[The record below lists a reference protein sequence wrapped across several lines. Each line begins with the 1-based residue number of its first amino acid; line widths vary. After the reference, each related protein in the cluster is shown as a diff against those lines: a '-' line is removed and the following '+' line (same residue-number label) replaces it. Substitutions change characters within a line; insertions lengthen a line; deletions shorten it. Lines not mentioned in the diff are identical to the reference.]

1 MSVYLMRLTPQE
13 PYFFGNE
20 KTFNFPGS
28 TVADKQNRYFIMGEK
43 IPTQT
48 TLIGTLRYI
57 LLPIKKEFREYT
69 DDDKH
74 KQINGETVGYRSF
87 QYGGENKFGK
97 IKGMSPVFLLKGNE
111 RLIPTP
117 FDHTVII
124 DKKET
129 TCYMPFEQYEPLGL
143 NTKKEYPTAYN
154 AKDGITSSFL
164 NIDELKDGKKAGKI
178 YQPQVIFKTD
188 TRVGINRE
196 AKSNGFFK
204 KEYVAL
210 EKEYSF
216 GVYVKL
222 ADDLI
227 PQDSVAYMGQG
238 KSLFTVSFE
247 KVEDDA
253 PKKFYKVVG
262 SFLRD
267 GIAYCLSDVF
277 VKTSVYDHVTFAIT
291 DTRDYRAYTTND
303 GKVIKDSRLYKLI
316 RAGSIFKTD
325 TYEEFI
331 KDVSNQNV
339 EVIGYNKIVSN
350 KAIKENNG

>member
-28 TVADKQNRYFIMGEK
+28 TVVDKQNRYFIMGEK

-57 LLPIKKEFREYT
+57 LLPVKKEFGAYE
-69 DDDKH
+69 DDEKV
-74 KQINGETVGYRSF
+74 KNGEAVGDRSF
-87 QYGGENKFGK
+87 QYGSENKFGK

-143 NTKKEYPTAYN
+143 NAGKEYPTAYN
-154 AKDGITSSFL
+154 AKNGITSSFL
-164 NIDELKDGKKAGKI
+164 NIDESKDGKKTGSI
-178 YQPQVIFKTD
+178 CQPWDIFKTD
-188 TRVGINRE
+188 VRVGINRE
-196 AKSNGFFK
+196 AKRNGFFK

-216 GVYVKL
+216 GVYVEL

-227 PQDSVAYMGQG
+227 PQNSVAYVAYMGQG

-247 KVEDDA
+247 RVEDDA

-277 VKTSVYDHVTFAIT
+277 AETTIYDHVSFAIT

-303 GKVIKDSRLYKLI
+303 GKVTKDSKLYKLI
-316 RAGSIFKTD
+316 RAGSIFKTN

-331 KDVSNQNV
+331 KDVSNPNV
-339 EVIGYNKIVSN
+339 EVIGYNKIVSKIVSN
-350 KAIKENNG
+350 KGE

>member
-1 MSVYLMRLTPQE
+1 MSMYLMRLTPWE

-57 LLPIKKEFREYT
+57 LLPVRKEFREYT
-69 DDDKH
+69 DDD

-87 QYGGENKFGK
+87 QYGSENKFGK

-124 DKKET
+124 DEKET
-129 TCYMPFEQYEPLGL
+129 TCYMPFAQYESLGL
-143 NTKKEYPTAYN
+143 NTEKEYPTAYN
-154 AKDGITSSFL
+154 AKNGITGSFL
-164 NIDELKDGKKAGKI
+164 NIDESKDGKKTGSI
-178 YQPQVIFKTD
+178 CQPWDIFKTD

-196 AKSNGFFK
+196 AKSSGFFK
-204 KEYVAL
+204 KEYIAL

-216 GVYVKL
+216 GVYVEL

-247 KVEDDA
+247 RVEDDA
-253 PKKFYKVVG
+253 PEKFYKVVG

-277 VKTSVYDHVTFAIT
+277 AETTIYDHVSFAIT

-303 GKVIKDSRLYKLI
+303 GKVTKASKLYKLI
-316 RAGSIFKTD
+316 RAGSVFKTS
-325 TYEEFI
+325 TLGELK
-331 KDVSNQNV
+331 KDISDPNV

-350 KAIKENNG
+350 KGE